1 MSDKKPIDVFAYNRD
16 SWNKRV
22 AEGDIWSLA
31 VSSEVIA
38 AARRGDWSVV
48 LTPTKPVPRAWFPD
62 LKGCRVLALASAG
75 GQQAPVLAAAGA
87 SVTVFDASPAQLAQD
102 GMVAERDGLS
112 LRIEE
117 GNFADLSRFADASFD
132 LVFHPSSNIF
142 APDVRPIWREC
153 FRVLRSGGRLLAGFV
168 NPVAFAINP
177 ARQTKDDLYL
187 RYALPYSDVGSRTPE
202 QLERQMANGRSLE
215 WSHSLTDQIGG
226 QTDAGFRIIGLYED
240 GSESDPLC
248 VYMPNHVATLA
259 EKP

>member
-1 MSDKKPIDVFAYNRD
+1 MSDRKPIDVFAYNRD
-16 SWNKRV
+16 SWDKRV
-22 AEGDIWSLA
+22 AEGDIWSRA
-31 VSSEVIA
+31 VSAETIA
-38 AARRGDWSVV
+38 AARRGEWSVV

-62 LKGCRVLALASAG
+62 LGCCRVLALASAG

-87 SVTVFDASPAQLAQD
+87 TVTVFDASPAQLAQD
-102 GMVAERDGLS
+102 RMVAERDGLS

-153 FRVLRSGGRLLAGFV
+153 FRVLRAGGRLLAGFV

-177 ARQTKDDLYL
+177 ARQTRDDLYL
-187 RYALPYSDVGSRTPE
+187 RYPLPYSDVASRTPE

-240 GSESDPLC
+240 GSASDPLC
-248 VYMPNHVATLA
+248 EYMPNHIATLA
-259 EKP
+259 EKG